1 MCRIC
6 LYSSCAV
13 IHALTNRCFVT
24 YFVLIG
30 LLASFMGAAWFLI
43 FHGHKSHKPSCS
55 AKTLVIEF

>member
-13 IHALTNRCFVT
+13 IHALTNGCFVT

-43 FHGHKSHKPSCS
+43 FFMGTNRINLAVLQIP
-55 AKTLVIEF
+55 